1 MAEFPADLFRTHRGV
16 TAADAP
22 FYVGV
27 RLSEPAFL
35 RLLALDDRGEFHPLS
50 LGTDGAGTERFPAQ
64 KNPDDFALFGPF
76 EGLFTPAGGTGE
88 RRVMAV
94 FVLSSRGAILPAR
107 LDRALGE
114 QVVTG
119 FTNLE
124 LQAIAGGLGRRLG
137 CGVTY
142 RRP

>member
-1 MAEFPADLFRTHRGV
+1 
-16 TAADAP
+16 
-22 FYVGV
+22 
-27 RLSEPAFL
+27 
-35 RLLALDDRGEFHPLS
+35 
-50 LGTDGAGTERFPAQ
+50 
-64 KNPDDFALFGPF
+64 
-76 EGLFTPAGGTGE
+76 
-88 RRVMAV
+88 MAV